1 MIRLTGRGQVVEAE
15 RPRLPVQSYEE
26 VMAQKLFNRGCDTVS
41 ISKIM
46 RCLESDAARWL
57 WISRE
62 RARL

>member
-1 MIRLTGRGQVVEAE
+1 MIRFTGRGRVVGAE

-26 VMAQKLFNRGCDTVS
+26 VMAQKLFNRGCDTVA

>member
-1 MIRLTGRGQVVEAE
+1 MIRLTGKGRVVGAE

-26 VMAQKLFNRGCDTVS
+26 VMVAKLFARGCDTVS
-41 ISKIM
+41 ISRIM